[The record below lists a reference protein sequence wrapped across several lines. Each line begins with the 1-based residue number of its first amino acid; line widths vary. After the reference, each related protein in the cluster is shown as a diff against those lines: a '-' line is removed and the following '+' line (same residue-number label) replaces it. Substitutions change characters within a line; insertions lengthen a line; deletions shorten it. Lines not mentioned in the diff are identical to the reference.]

1 MKFFSIYLLVFGKK
15 LVTLPHLF
23 IVFNGMEKDEREILL
38 EKFAEANR
46 RLQIV
51 NEQLAIANKKL
62 KEYEEK
68 AQKAENASKMKS
80 LFLANMSHEIR
91 TPLNAIEGF
100 SRVIVE
106 TDSPEDRMKFFEIIE
121 SNNNRLQSLVN
132 EILDLSRVESGE
144 IVMKKSPTDLHDLCQ
159 GIKNLFKF
167 RCPDTVRLEW
177 ENPLMT
183 VNFNTD
189 ANRLTQVFSNL
200 ISNSLKHTASGR
212 ISYGYQIINDG
223 QQIQFFVDDTG
234 SGIAKEDIDHIF
246 ETYVSRDAET
256 TKNGYGLGLPLCKII
271 VEKLGGSITVQSE
284 LGKGSRF
291 EFTLPFEGTIGGIDT
306 NKPSTTTNVR
316 TIRISGRSDD
326 PNKQK
331 ILVAEDE
338 DSNYELVKIVLQ
350 KRYKLLR
357 AHNGIEAV
365 TINEDE
371 HPDLVLMDIR
381 MPEMNGLDAT
391 RIIKEVSPSTPVI
404 ALSAYAFEEN
414 IRDAKDAGCDEFMAK
429 PFKVEAL
436 IEMVKKYLDK

>member
-1 MKFFSIYLLVFGKK
+1 MLVFGKK
-15 LVTLPHLF
+15 FVTLPHLCT
-23 IVFNGMEKDEREILL
+23 VFNGMEKDEREILL

-223 QQIQFFVDDTG
+223 QQIRFFEEDTG
-234 SGIAKEDIDHIF
+234 NGIAKEDMDHIF

>member
-1 MKFFSIYLLVFGKK
+1 MSLD
-15 LVTLPHLF
+15 
-23 IVFNGMEKDEREILL
+23 EKEIL
-38 EKFAEANR
+38 ERKYSEAIQK
-46 RLQIV
+46 LD
-51 NEQLAIANKKL
+51 IANAQLKQANQKL

-68 AQKAENASKMKS
+68 AAKAEKASQMKS

-100 SRVIVE
+100 SRVMAE
-106 TDSPEDRMKFFEIIE
+106 TDSQEERLNYMEIIE

-144 IVMKKSPTDLHDLCQ
+144 IVMKKAETDLNELCTS
-159 GIKNLFKF
+159 IKNLFKF
-167 RCPDTVRLEW
+167 RCPDTVKLEW
-177 ENPLMT
+177 SKPLMPVT
-183 VNFNTD
+183 FNTD

-200 ISNSLKHTASGR
+200 ISNALKHTSSGS
-212 ISYGYQIINDG
+212 ISYGYKVDDDG
-223 QQIQFFVDDTG
+223 QKIEFSVKDTG
-234 SGIAKEDIDHIF
+234 SGIAKDDIDHIF

-256 TKNGYGLGLPLCKII
+256 SKNGYGLGLPLCKII
-271 VEKLGGSITVQSE
+271 VEKLGGTISVESE
-284 LGKGSRF
+284 VGNGST
-291 EFTLPFEGTIGGIDT
+291 FTFVMPFEGTIGGV
-306 NKPSTTTNVR
+306 NQAKTTTTSNVR
-316 TIRISGRSDD
+316 TIRISGRPDEL
-326 PNKQK
+326 NVKK

-371 HPDLVLMDIR
+371 KPDLILMDIR

-391 RIIKEVSPSTPVI
+391 RIIKEVTSSTPVI

-414 IRDAKDAGCDEFMAK
+414 IREAKAAGCDDFMAK
-429 PFKVEAL
+429 PFKVENL
-436 IEMVKKYLDK
+436 IEVVKKYLDS

>member
-1 MKFFSIYLLVFGKK
+1 
-15 LVTLPHLF
+15 
-23 IVFNGMEKDEREILL
+23 MEKDEREILL
-38 EKFAEANR
+38 QKFADVNR
-46 RLQIV
+46 KLLLA

-100 SRVIVE
+100 SRVIAE
-106 TDSPEDRMKFFEIIE
+106 TDSQEDRLKFYEIIE

-144 IVMKKSPTDLHDLCQ
+144 IVVKTAPTDLNELCTSV
-159 GIKNLFKF
+159 KNIFKF
-167 RCPDTVRLEW
+167 RCPDSVKLDFEESTLSVV
-177 ENPLMT
+177 M
-183 VNFNTD
+183 NTD

-200 ISNSLKHTASGR
+200 ISNALKHTSVGKIA
-212 ISYGYQIINDG
+212 YGYKILNEGTMIE
-223 QQIQFFVDDTG
+223 FFVEDTG
-234 SGIAKEDIDHIF
+234 AGIKQEDIEHIF

-271 VEKLGGSITVQSE
+271 VEKLGGKISVESE
-284 LGKGSRF
+284 VGKGTIFRF
-291 EFTLPFEGTIGGIDT
+291 SMPFHGTIGGID
-306 NKPSTTTNVR
+306 KSKTTTTSSMR
-316 TIRISGRSDD
+316 TIRISERNGQQI
-326 PNKQK
+326 KKK

-350 KRYKLLR
+350 KRYRLIR

-365 TINEDE
+365 TLNEEE
-371 HPDLVLMDIR
+371 HPDLILMDIR
-381 MPEMNGLDAT
+381 MPGMNGLDAT
-391 RIIKEVSPSTPVI
+391 RIIKEVSGDTPVV

-414 IRDAKDAGCDEFMAK
+414 IREAKQAGCNEFMAK
-429 PFKVEAL
+429 PFKVENL
-436 IEMVKKYLDK
+436 IDMVRRYLD

>member
-1 MKFFSIYLLVFGKK
+1 
-15 LVTLPHLF
+15 
-23 IVFNGMEKDEREILL
+23 MEKDEREILL
-38 EKFAEANR
+38 QKFADVNR
-46 RLQIV
+46 KLLLA

-100 SRVIVE
+100 SRVIAE
-106 TDSPEDRMKFFEIIE
+106 TDSQEDRLKFYEIIE

-144 IVMKKSPTDLHDLCQ
+144 IVVKTAPTDLNELCTSV
-159 GIKNLFKF
+159 KNIFKF
-167 RCPDTVRLEW
+167 RCPDSVKLDFEESTLSVV
-177 ENPLMT
+177 M
-183 VNFNTD
+183 NTD

-200 ISNSLKHTASGR
+200 ISNALKHTSVGKIA
-212 ISYGYQIINDG
+212 YGYKILNEGTMIE
-223 QQIQFFVDDTG
+223 FFVEDTG
-234 SGIAKEDIDHIF
+234 AGINKEDIEHIF

-271 VEKLGGSITVQSE
+271 VEKLGGKISVESE
-284 LGKGSRF
+284 VGKGTIFRF
-291 EFTLPFEGTIGGIDT
+291 SMPFHGTIGGVD
-306 NKPSTTTNVR
+306 KSKTTTTSSVR
-316 TIRISGRSDD
+316 TIRISERSGQQI
-326 PNKQK
+326 KKK

-350 KRYKLLR
+350 KRYRLIR

-365 TINEDE
+365 TLNEEE
-371 HPDLVLMDIR
+371 HPDLILMDIR
-381 MPEMNGLDAT
+381 MPGMNGLDAT
-391 RIIKEVSPSTPVI
+391 RIIKEVSGDTPVV

-414 IRDAKDAGCDEFMAK
+414 IREAKQAGCNEFMAK
-429 PFKVEAL
+429 PFKVENL
-436 IEMVKKYLDK
+436 IDMVRRYLD